1 MKLLFSFQTLLKAV
15 DSFKRPIIDTCIKTV
30 VLSWPTFGHNMQYF
44 VSPNPIKDR
53 HCKTNSVMYFMLG
66 SRFFFE
72 GAGVFRWI
80 SVIASGRGG
89 IKTYFWS
96 FYIVNLRNL
105 KFSGG
110 TLPLIRACIYF
121 NYFNTGLIE
130 NDYCISV
137 SKLLSFIHNILTKT
151 AMKTSIR
158 IWKLSTKVLFFFLAE
173 YIS

>member
-1 MKLLFSFQTLLKAV
+1 MVTICNILSHKTLSRTDIVRRTPLCILCLDPDFFSGGGGVPMNICNCQ
-15 DSFKRPIIDTCIKTV
+15 
-30 VLSWPTFGHNMQYF
+30 W
-44 VSPNPIKDR
+44 
-53 HCKTNSVMYFMLG
+53 
-66 SRFFFE
+66 E
-72 GAGVFRWI
+72 G
-80 SVIASGRGG
+80 GG

-110 TLPLIRACIYF
+110 PLPLIRACIYF

-130 NDYCISV
+130 NDYCSSV

-158 IWKLSTKVLFFFLAE
+158 ICKLSTKVLFFFSQNIFLKH
-173 YIS
+173 